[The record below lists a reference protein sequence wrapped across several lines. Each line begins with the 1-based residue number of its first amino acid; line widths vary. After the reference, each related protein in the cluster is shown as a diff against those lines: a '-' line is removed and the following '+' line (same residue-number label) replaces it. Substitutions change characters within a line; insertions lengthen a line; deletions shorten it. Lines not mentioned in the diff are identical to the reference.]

1 MSRSTAAP
9 IAVEEPW
16 ITGPLRDPGLE
27 LERLMHLPRPK
38 LFRAGAVVD
47 AGNVWARP
55 GALLV
60 RDASPEGPAV
70 MAAGD
75 CEAIGVPAECEVVDL
90 PGAVI
95 MPALVNAHCHL
106 DLSHLGPGPYPGT
119 FVEWVDR
126 IRAGRA
132 TTPGGIGAAT
142 RKGVALARAGGT
154 GLIGDIAGAGSLV
167 PMQILR
173 EEGLAGVSF
182 LEVFGLGRGQEA
194 AVRRLRQAAGAE
206 PAASCS
212 SVRLGLQP
220 HAPYSCGPRVYT
232 EAADLGL
239 PLSTHVAET
248 LEELQFVE
256 SATGPLAEMIR
267 RIGVWDD
274 SIDGAGEHPV
284 DLLLR
289 LLDGRP
295 CLVAHLNYV
304 DDEHIDR
311 LTRSAVSVAYCP
323 RASAYFG
330 HPVAGHAPH
339 RYREMIEA
347 GIVVALG
354 TDGMPCL
361 DTPDRLSVL
370 DDMRLLHRR
379 DGTEPRRLLEMATI
393 AGARAL
399 GADPDLVTFRTGPVA
414 GIVAVDGAYA
424 VGGDPVRAVLAND
437 QPPRWLLAE
446 RTAA

>member
-1 MSRSTAAP
+1 MLPPPFCIVSRSTAAP

-274 SIDGAGEHPV
+274 SIDGA
-284 DLLLR
+284 
-289 LLDGRP
+289 
-295 CLVAHLNYV
+295 
-304 DDEHIDR
+304 
-311 LTRSAVSVAYCP
+311 TRSAVSVAYCP